1 VIEVTVVAAEVVEFV
16 VVAAADARDPSTT
29 WSVEVAAMTRRWSI
43 AGQLLALQLGVIAV
57 VLVGVGAV
65 TLAQAQID
73 FRHTEGARV
82 LSAAENLAARTLV
95 RQALVAPVPQVRR
108 EQAAP
113 NADAVQTL
121 SGLSFAMLVDADGT
135 VLADT
140 EDPGRIGKPLVAE
153 SGQGDRGRAW
163 VGDRSADGPRAVVAH
178 VPVVGQGAQAG
189 RVIGTAV
196 VGQEYPTLMESL
208 LSAVPNLLTYLGLS
222 AAAGIAGSLLVA
234 RRVKRQTLG
243 LEPLEIRGLAEH
255 REAMLTGIKE
265 GVLALDPL
273 DRVALVNAEAH
284 RMLRLPL
291 DCVGRSLT
299 ELGVEARLL
308 DVLTGRDPGQDAV
321 VFVGDRILTL
331 NRMPVSVRGARAG
344 SVTTM
349 RDLTELRQLQ
359 QELGVTRQT
368 TEALRAQAHEFANRL
383 HTISGLLELGEYEE
397 VLRYVE
403 RLGSATRDLM
413 ESVTRQV
420 EDPALA
426 ALIIAKAS
434 VAAERGVR
442 LRLAPSTEV
451 GVLDERLSEDLATV
465 VGNLVDNALDALGPL
480 GGGEVEVEVVHDGG
494 GVRVQVRDSGPGVA
508 PELVEEVFTSGF
520 TTKAANGGPRGFG
533 LALTWT
539 ICTRRGGSVSVRND
553 DGAVFSAFLPAA
565 VVPAGA
571 R

>member
-1 VIEVTVVAAEVVEFV
+1 MA
-16 VVAAADARDPSTT
+16 
-29 WSVEVAAMTRRWSI
+29 RRWSI

-73 FRHTEGARV
+73 FRHTEGGRV
-82 LSAAENLAARTLV
+82 LSAAENLAARTVV
-95 RQALVAPVPQVRR
+95 REALVAPVPQVRR

-113 NADAVQTL
+113 NADAVRTL
-121 SGLSFAMLVDADGT
+121 SGLSLVMLVDADGI

-140 EDPGRIGKPLVAE
+140 EDPARIGKPLVSDRSSA
-153 SGQGDRGRAW
+153 DRGRAW
-163 VGDRSADGPRAVVAH
+163 VGDRTDDGPRAVVAY
-178 VPVVGQGAQAG
+178 VPVIGQGPQAG

-196 VGQEYPTLMESL
+196 VGEEYPTLMESL

-222 AAAGIAGSLLVA
+222 AVAGIAGSLLVA

-243 LEPLEIRGLAEH
+243 LEPLEIRGLVEH

-265 GVLALDPL
+265 GVLALDPQ

-284 RMLRLPL
+284 HMLRLPRE
-291 DCVGRSLT
+291 CVGRSLA
-299 ELGVEARLL
+299 ELGIEARLL
-308 DVLTGRDPGQDAV
+308 DVLTGCDVGQDAI

-349 RDLTELRQLQ
+349 RDLTELRQLH
-359 QELGVTRQT
+359 QELGITRQT

-383 HTISGLLELGEYEE
+383 HTISGLLELGEHEE
-397 VLRYVE
+397 VLRYIQ
-403 RLGSATRDLM
+403 RLGSATQELTGT
-413 ESVTRQV
+413 VTRQV
-420 EDPALA
+420 EDPSLA
-426 ALIIAKAS
+426 ALLIAKAS

-451 GVLDERLSEDLATV
+451 GLLDERLSEDLATV
-465 VGNLVDNALDALGPL
+465 VGNLVDNALDAVGPL
-480 GGGEVEVEVVHDGG
+480 GGGEVVVEVVQDPAA
-494 GVRVQVRDSGPGVA
+494 VRVQVRDSGPGVA

-539 ICTRRGGSVSVRND
+539 ICTRRGGRVSVRND
-553 DGAVFSAFLPAA
+553 GGAVFSACLPLPVTAA
-565 VVPAGA
+565 GS

>member
-1 VIEVTVVAAEVVEFV
+1 
-16 VVAAADARDPSTT
+16 
-29 WSVEVAAMTRRWSI
+29 MTRRWSI

-65 TLAQAQID
+65 TLGQARIE

-95 RQALVAPVPQVRR
+95 RQALVAPVPQLRR

-113 NADAVQTL
+113 SADAVQTL
-121 SGLSFAMLVDADGT
+121 SGLTFAMLVDADGI
-135 VLADT
+135 VVADT
-140 EDPGRIGKPLVAE
+140 EDPGRIGRPLVAD
-153 SGQGDRGRAW
+153 GGPHDRGRAW
-163 VGDRSADGPRAVVAH
+163 VNDRTADGPRAVAAY
-178 VPVVGQGAQAG
+178 VPVVGQGPQAG

-196 VGQEYPTLMESL
+196 VGEEYPTLMESL

-265 GVLALDPL
+265 GVLALDPQ

-284 RMLRLPL
+284 RMLRLPH

-308 DVLTGRDPGQDAV
+308 DVLAGREAGQDAV

-359 QELGVTRQT
+359 QELGITRQT

-383 HTISGLLELGEYEE
+383 HTISGLLELGEHDE
-397 VLRYVE
+397 VLRYVK
-403 RLGSATRDLM
+403 RLGSATQELTAT
-413 ESVTRQV
+413 VTRHV
-420 EDPALA
+420 GDPALA
-426 ALIIAKAS
+426 ALLIAKAS

-451 GVLDERLSEDLATV
+451 GRLDEASFDGAPFDEGLSEDLATV

-480 GGGEVEVEVVHDGG
+480 GGGEVVVEVVQDAAAI
-494 GVRVQVRDSGPGVA
+494 RVEVQDSGPGVA

-533 LALTWT
+533 LALTAA
-539 ICTRRGGSVSVRND
+539 ICTRRGGTVSVRND
-553 DGAVFSAFLPAA
+553 DGAVFSACLPVA